1 MSILPIKIYG
11 SDALRQK
18 AEAIPELTEEVRRLV
33 GWMKDSMYYHQ
44 GVGLAANQ
52 VGIAKRLF
60 VADDGNGF
68 RAFINPKIIKT
79 DGRAEAEEGCLSLP
93 GIYVDIGRGFSVTVE
108 YLDPDGEQR
117 RLDAEGLLARI
128 IQHELDHLDGVLISD
143 RAGFLA
149 KKLMAGKLKKLARW
163 MKERL

>member
-1 MSILPIKIYG
+1 MPIMPIKIYG
-11 SDALRQK
+11 SEVLREK
-18 AEAIPELTEEVRRLV
+18 AEAIPELTGEVRQLV
-33 GWMKDSMYYHQ
+33 GWMKESMYYHQ

-68 RAFINPKIIKT
+68 RAFINPAIVET
-79 DGRAEAEEGCLSLP
+79 DARAEAEEGCLSLP
-93 GIYVDIGRGFSVTVE
+93 GIYVDIGRASRITVE
-108 YLDPDGEQR
+108 YLDQDGEQR

-149 KKLMAGKLKKLARW
+149 RKMMAGKLKKLARRAR
-163 MKERL
+163 EIL

>member
-11 SDALRQK
+11 SDVLHQK
-18 AEAIPELTEEVRRLV
+18 AEAVPELSGEVRQLV

-52 VGIAKRLF
+52 VGVAKRLF
-60 VADDGNGF
+60 VADDGDGF
-68 RAFINPKIIKT
+68 RAFINPQIVEA

-93 GIYVDIGRGFSVTVE
+93 GIYVDIKRAFSVTVE
-108 YLDPDGEQR
+108 YRDENWEQK
-117 RLDAEGLLARI
+117 RLKAEGLLARI

-149 KKLMAGKLKKLARW
+149 KKMMAGKLKKLAKQAR
-163 MKERL
+163 ERL

>member
-1 MSILPIKIYG
+1 MPIKIYG
-11 SDALRQK
+11 SEVLREK
-18 AEAIPELTEEVRRLV
+18 AEAIPELTGEVRQLV
-33 GWMKDSMYYHQ
+33 GWMKESMYYHQ

-68 RAFINPKIIKT
+68 RAFINPAIVET
-79 DGRAEAEEGCLSLP
+79 DARAEAEEGCLSLP
-93 GIYVDIGRGFSVTVE
+93 GIYVDIGRASRITVE
-108 YLDPDGEQR
+108 YLDQDGEQR

-149 KKLMAGKLKKLARW
+149 RKMMAGKLKKLARRAR
-163 MKERL
+163 EIL

>member
-1 MSILPIKIYG
+1 MPILPIKIYG
-11 SDALRQK
+11 SEVLREK
-18 AEAIPELTEEVRRLV
+18 AEAIPELTGEVRQLV
-33 GWMKDSMYYHQ
+33 GWMKESMYYHQ

-68 RAFINPKIIKT
+68 RAFINAAIVET
-79 DGRAEAEEGCLSLP
+79 DARAEAEEGCLSLP
-93 GIYVDIGRGFSVTVE
+93 GIYVDIGRASRITVE
-108 YLDPDGEQR
+108 YLDQDGEQR

-149 KKLMAGKLKKLARW
+149 RKMMAGKLKKLARRAR
-163 MKERL
+163 EIL